1 MLKKIIGMTKKVT
14 SFTMQKRVE
23 EVVVVLGATGA
34 GKSKLALEIAE
45 VLGGEVVSADAM
57 QVWNSSSFEIFLQK

>member
-1 MLKKIIGMTKKVT
+1 MLKRIVGMAKKATGFV
-14 SFTMQKRVE
+14 MPKKVE

-57 QVWNSSSFEIFLQK
+57 QVWYLTGMY

>member
-1 MLKKIIGMTKKVT
+1 MLKRIIGMTKKVT
-14 SFTMQKRVE
+14 NFMMQKKVE

-57 QVWNSSSFEIFLQK
+57 QV